1 MELACEIAYELNFNL
16 EINYENNLQNI
27 KDLKYEI
34 IFFKFPKKQG
44 HKSMVRLA
52 R

>member
-16 EINYENNLQNI
+16 EKNNVNYLQNI
-27 KDLKYEI
+27 KDFKYDI
-34 IFFKFPKKQG
+34 IFRNFLKKQG
-44 HKSMVRLA
+44 HKSMDRLA